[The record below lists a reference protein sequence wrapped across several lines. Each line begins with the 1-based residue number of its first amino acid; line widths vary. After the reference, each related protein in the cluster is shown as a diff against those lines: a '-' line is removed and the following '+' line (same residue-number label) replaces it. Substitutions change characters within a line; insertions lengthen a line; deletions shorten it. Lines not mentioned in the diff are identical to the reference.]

1 MRLSKRRNV
10 ELRVQE
16 KGKEERRKAG
26 FTLLEI
32 LISLAVIGGLLVTLL
47 YTLNYH
53 LGIAE
58 RHKLI
63 TVATILAKEKISEI
77 EQKRSADSGFFGE
90 PHKDVAFEAK
100 IVDSLF
106 PGMQEIEVMVTNGQ
120 EVIRLSKL
128 VEKNYE

>member
-1 MRLSKRRNV
+1 MRKT
-10 ELRVQE
+10 EHITQE
-16 KGKEERRKAG
+16 KRRKAG

-32 LISLAVIGGLLVTLL
+32 LISLAIIGGLLVTLL

-63 TVATILAKEKISEI
+63 TVATVLAKEKINEI
-77 EQKRSADSGFFGE
+77 EKKRSADRGFFRE

-100 IVDSLF
+100 FMDSVF
-106 PGMQEIEVMVTNGQ
+106 PGMQEIEVIVTNGQ
-120 EVIRLSKL
+120 EEIKMSKL